1 MQDFLFDKVNII
13 PEAKRRRRS
22 RSRGR
27 GFFGGILSTI
37 GAVIIIILA
46 VIMLPFILIRN
57 RRNPSNDVLINDNN
71 INNTQSHNDKI
82 NLKK

>member
-13 PEAKRRRRS
+13 PEAKRRRS

-57 RRNPSNDVLINDNN
+57 RRNPSNDALINDNN